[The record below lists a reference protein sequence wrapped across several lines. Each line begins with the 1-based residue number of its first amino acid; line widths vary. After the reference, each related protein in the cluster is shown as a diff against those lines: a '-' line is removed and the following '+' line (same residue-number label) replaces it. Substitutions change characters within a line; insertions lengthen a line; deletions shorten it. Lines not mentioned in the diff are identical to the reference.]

1 MRVQQISAGW
11 VVDRVW
17 AIYREHAGVLIGTAL
32 VLFAVQFLVF
42 WVLSGVT
49 RFLSTLLFW
58 ILSTVYQ
65 GFVVELV
72 KDIQDGRRDSS
83 IGDLIESVSPVLGP
97 LLLVSL
103 IFGIGVAIGF
113 VLLIIPGLILMTI
126 WAVVAPVT
134 VLERPGVLRAFGRSQ
149 DLVRGNGWNVFGV
162 IVLVYIAV
170 VVASLLVGIVAS
182 PLGSGGRALVQWGVN
197 AAIAPITALSASVL
211 YFALKDI
218 REPATP
224 PPPSAA
230 PTPDPAPPTQPTA

>member
-17 AIYREHAGVLIGTAL
+17 TIYREHAWVLIGTAL
-32 VLFAVQFLVF
+32 VLFAVQFLIN
-42 WVLSGVT
+42 WALSGAF
-49 RFLSTLLFW
+49 RFLSTPVFW
-58 ILSTVYQ
+58 ILSVIYQ
-65 GFVVELV
+65 GFVVQLV
-72 KDIQDGRRDSS
+72 RDIQDGRRDSS
-83 IGDLIESVSPVLGP
+83 IGQLVESVIPVLGP

-103 IFGIGVAIGF
+103 IFGISLAIGF

-134 VLERPGVLRAFGRSQ
+134 VLERPGVLAAFGRSQ

-170 VVASLLVGIVAS
+170 VVASLLVGILAT

-197 AAIAPITALSASVL
+197 AAIAPVTALSASVL

-218 REPATP
+218 REPA
-224 PPPSAA
+224 A
-230 PTPDPAPPTQPTA
+230 PQTAS

>member
-1 MRVQQISAGW
+1 MRVQQISPGW
-11 VVDRVW
+11 VVERVW
-17 AIYREHAGVLIGTAL
+17 EIYRQYAGILIGTAL
-32 VLFAVQFLVF
+32 VLFAVEFLVA
-42 WVLSGVT
+42 WVLSGAV
-49 RFLSTLLFW
+49 RFLSTVVFW

-65 GFVVELV
+65 GFVVQLV

-83 IGDLIESVSPVLGP
+83 VGDLIESVTPVLGP

-113 VLLIIPGLILMTI
+113 VLLIVPGLILMTI
-126 WAVVAPVT
+126 WSVVAPVT
-134 VLERPGVLRAFGRSQ
+134 VLERPGVLRGFGPSQ

-170 VVASLLVGIVAS
+170 VAASLVVGIIAS

-224 PPPSAA
+224 PP
-230 PTPDPAPPTQPTA
+230 TA

>member
-1 MRVQQISAGW
+1 M
-11 VVDRVW
+11 
-17 AIYREHAGVLIGTAL
+17 
-32 VLFAVQFLVF
+32 
-42 WVLSGVT
+42 
-49 RFLSTLLFW
+49 
-58 ILSTVYQ
+58 
-65 GFVVELV
+65 
-72 KDIQDGRRDSS
+72 
-83 IGDLIESVSPVLGP
+83 
-97 LLLVSL
+97 
-103 IFGIGVAIGF
+103 
-113 VLLIIPGLILMTI
+113 
-126 WAVVAPVT
+126 
-134 VLERPGVLRAFGRSQ
+134 
-149 DLVRGNGWNVFGV
+149 

>member
-1 MRVQQISAGW
+1 MRMQQISAGW
-11 VVDRVW
+11 VVERVW
-17 AIYREHAGVLIGTAL
+17 TIYREHAGVLVGTAL
-32 VLFAVQFLVF
+32 VLFAVEFLVF
-42 WVLSGVT
+42 WVLSGAV
-49 RFLSTLLFW
+49 RFLSTVLFW

-65 GFVVELV
+65 GFVVQLV
-72 KDIQDGRRDSS
+72 KDIQDGRRDNTV
-83 IGDLIESVSPVLGP
+83 GQLIEGVTPVLGP

-170 VVASLLVGIVAS
+170 VVASLLVGIIAS

-197 AAIAPITALSASVL
+197 AAIAPVTALSASVL

-218 REPATP
+218 REPAP
-224 PPPSAA
+224 PPPQATADPGQPAA
-230 PTPDPAPPTQPTA
+230 

>member
-1 MRVQQISAGW
+1 MRVQQISPGW
-11 VVDRVW
+11 VVERVW
-17 AIYREHAGVLIGTAL
+17 EIYRQYAGILIGTAL
-32 VLFAVQFLVF
+32 VLFAVEFLVA
-42 WVLSGVT
+42 WVLSGAI
-49 RFLSTLLFW
+49 RFLSTVVFW

-65 GFVVELV
+65 GFVVQLV

-83 IGDLIESVSPVLGP
+83 VGDLIESVTPVLGP

-113 VLLIIPGLILMTI
+113 VLLIVPGLILMTI
-126 WAVVAPVT
+126 WSVVAPVT
-134 VLERPGVLRAFGRSQ
+134 VLERPGVLRGFGRSR

-170 VVASLLVGIVAS
+170 VAASLVVGIIAS

-224 PPPSAA
+224 PP
-230 PTPDPAPPTQPTA
+230 TV

>member
-1 MRVQQISAGW
+1 M
-11 VVDRVW
+11 
-17 AIYREHAGVLIGTAL
+17 
-32 VLFAVQFLVF
+32 
-42 WVLSGVT
+42 
-49 RFLSTLLFW
+49 
-58 ILSTVYQ
+58 
-65 GFVVELV
+65 
-72 KDIQDGRRDSS
+72 
-83 IGDLIESVSPVLGP
+83 
-97 LLLVSL
+97 
-103 IFGIGVAIGF
+103 
-113 VLLIIPGLILMTI
+113 
-126 WAVVAPVT
+126 
-134 VLERPGVLRAFGRSQ
+134 LRAFGRSQ